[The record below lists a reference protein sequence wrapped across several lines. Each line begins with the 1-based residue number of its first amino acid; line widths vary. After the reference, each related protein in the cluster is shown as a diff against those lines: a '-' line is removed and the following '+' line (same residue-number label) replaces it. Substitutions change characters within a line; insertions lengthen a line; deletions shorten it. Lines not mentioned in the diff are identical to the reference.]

1 MSRDMVWHELF
12 DRMQN
17 NRCPIC
23 DLIYNRIQRNMDGF
37 LYESVNDVSI
47 RKKICNS
54 NGFCNYHAY
63 MLMEMGDP
71 LAHALIY
78 SDLLKKA
85 IDNMSR
91 KLSKQSSL
99 YQSHSD
105 CLFCKHVNESEDTYI
120 IAFADAFADAEF
132 KEKYISEGMLCIP
145 HLEIIKNLKKREV
158 EKIVAI
164 TLEKYSRLIDDLSEI
179 IRKND
184 YRFSSEGWTEQERAA
199 WKKAVNV
206 INAIKGIRK

>member
-1 MSRDMVWHELF
+1 MVWHELF

-17 NRCPIC
+17 NQCPIC
-23 DLIYNRIQRNMDGF
+23 DLIHNRIQRSMDGF

-85 IDNMSR
+85 IDNIRGNS
-91 KLSKQSSL
+91 SKQNSL
-99 YQSHSD
+99 YQSHND
-105 CLFCKHVNESEDTYI
+105 CIFCKQAKESEDTYI

-132 KEKYISEGMLCIP
+132 KEKYIGEGMLCLS
-145 HLEIIKNLKKREV
+145 HLELIKNLKRRGID
-158 EKIVAI
+158 KIVTI
-164 TLEKYSRLIDDLSEI
+164 TLEKYGSLIDDLSEI
-179 IRKND
+179 KRKND
-184 YRFSSEGWTEQERAA
+184 YRFSSEGWTEQEKAA
-199 WKKAVNV
+199 WKKAVNI